1 MCGGLLPGTYTGCVK
16 NNQTLQNCQSV
27 TLVDGSNIV
36 NFGTL
41 REGDANNDNCVLL
54 VDFSILGS
62 TFGKCT
68 GNAGFDGRAD
78 FDGSGC
84 VVLLDFS
91 LLTTNFSQC
100 GVTTPAA
107 LVTARRA
114 GRALTGAATSGGR
127 AALAVVAPPTVK
139 VGQRFTVALQVE
151 AGQQPVDGAA
161 AYVNFDPS
169 VLQVEEVTAGGQF
182 GLELQRQ
189 VDNAAGT
196 VNYAAATFED
206 FPAGTFGLATLH
218 VRALRTGTTTLV
230 LNRTAP
236 RQSDVTFGG
245 ASVFAPAQIATVTIA
260 NRSLPHGAGHRRPA
274 GNRSTTR
281 PTR

>member
-1 MCGGLLPGTYTGCVK
+1 
-16 NNQTLQNCQSV
+16 
-27 TLVDGSNIV
+27 V

-54 VDFSILGS
+54 VDFSILVS

-84 VVLLDFS
+84 VVLVDFS
-91 LLTTNFSQC
+91 LLATNFSQC
-100 GVTTPAA
+100 GATTPAA

-114 GRALTGAATSGGR
+114 VRALSGGATSGAS
-127 AALAVVAPPTVK
+127 AALVVVAPATAK
-139 VGQRFTVALQVE
+139 VGQRFTVAVEVE

-161 AYVNFDPS
+161 AYVNFDPQ
-169 VLQVEEVTAGGQF
+169 VLQVEEVTAGSTLGV
-182 GLELQRQ
+182 ELHRQ
-189 VDNAAGT
+189 VDNAAGS
-196 VNYAAATFED
+196 VDYAAATFEN
-206 FPAGTFGLATLH
+206 FPSGTFGLATLH

-230 LNRTAP
+230 LNRSAP

-245 ASVFAPAQIATVTIA
+245 ASVLAPPQIATVTIA
-260 NRSLPHGAGHRRPA
+260 NRSLPRSGRSQPSLHKWHRHPGASAAPR
-274 GNRSTTR
+274 
-281 PTR
+281 